1 MKAVYGPVHSWRL
14 GRTLGVDIGAPDR
27 KYCSFDCIYCPGDK
41 RPRRATRRRHYV
53 DLWALECLITSDAI
67 ISGHVP
73 FTDYVAFTGRCEPTL
88 ARNLGQAIELAK
100 SMLGLPV
107 AVLTNSSLMPA
118 DDVKH
123 DLAKAD
129 MVVAKLDAADEELFR
144 TINRPFVQYSLT
156 EIVDALRE
164 FRRNYQGELVIQ
176 TTVVDAN
183 RASLPKLAAIAH
195 DLSADEFQ
203 LNSRLPGGNGRV
215 SAMATEVE
223 TIRSSFPD
231 LNVTTS
237 DTGDP
242 LSERVADVVEL
253 QRSGR
258 HNAEVM
264 LMAAGAP

>member
-1 MKAVYGPVHSWRL
+1 MKAVFGPVHSWRL

-53 DLWALECLITSDAI
+53 DMWALQCLLRSDAV

-129 MVVAKLDAADEELFR
+129 MVVAKLDAADEGLFQV
-144 TINRPFVQYSLT
+144 INRPFVQYGLAA
-156 EIVDALRE
+156 IVDALRE
-164 FRRNYQGELVIQ
+164 FRREFQGKFVIQ
-176 TTVVDAN
+176 TTVVDKN
-183 RASLPKLAAIAH
+183 TASIHEVAAIAH
-195 DLSADEFQ
+195 DLSPDEIQ

-231 LNVTTS
+231 LNVTIS
-237 DTGDP
+237 DTGDQ

-264 LMAAGAP
+264 LMAAGAA